1 MSYHMVPVYFV
12 CISACIVI
20 NVLEVFSV
28 LLNMILAVRKPC
40 KAKEE

>member
-12 CISACIVI
+12 CISACTVI

-28 LLNMILAVRKPC
+28 MFNMILAETELC
-40 KAKEE
+40 KTKEE